1 MAASFYLI
9 TIGIYR
15 IITLKVE
22 DSLVNLTL
30 FQNLEVLSGNFKSGI
45 LKNWEVRFK
54 NYPRF
59 GYSRKM

>member
-45 LKNWEVRFK
+45 LKN
-54 NYPRF
+54 
-59 GYSRKM
+59 